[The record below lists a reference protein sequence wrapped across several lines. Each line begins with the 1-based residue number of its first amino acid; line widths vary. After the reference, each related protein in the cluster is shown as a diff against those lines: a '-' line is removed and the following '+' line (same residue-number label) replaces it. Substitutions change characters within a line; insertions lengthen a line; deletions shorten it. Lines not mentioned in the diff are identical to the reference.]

1 MRRVPELD
9 AVRGIASLA
18 IVLFHLRFMRT
29 FPILGSAIDLFFVLS
44 GYLITSIL
52 LDGEASPRSLARFYL
67 RRAFRIW
74 PIYYL
79 TLAAFLAVN
88 SALGAA

>member
-18 IVLFHLRFMRT
+18 IVLFHLRFMRA
-29 FPILGSAIDLFFVLS
+29 FPILGSALDLFFVLS

-52 LDGEASPRSLARFYL
+52 LDGETSPRSLAPSISGVPSGSGRFT
-67 RRAFRIW
+67 I
-74 PIYYL
+74 
-79 TLAAFLAVN
+79 
-88 SALGAA
+88 

>member
-52 LDGEASPRSLARFYL
+52 LDGEASPDRSRTSTSGVPSGSG
-67 RRAFRIW
+67 RSTI
-74 PIYYL
+74 
-79 TLAAFLAVN
+79 
-88 SALGAA
+88 